1 MKKRLAYSLLLS
13 SFIFSGCQST
23 GTKDASS
30 DEVSVTF
37 ADAEQLLANA
47 SLLQGA
53 AQQKQILAAAELF
66 LSLEDANR
74 ALDITRTL
82 NPSQLGDALYAKQVE
97 IQSQAYLQLDNLY
110 AAKGLL
116 ENERLAA
123 LLVAPTAIDAE
134 PALAI
139 THRQA
144 SQLHELRA
152 QIYNSLGEPDQVIN
166 ERIALSRHLQAQ
178 ETTGESSA
186 SDAQINQEL
195 IWMTL
200 MDLDI
205 QQLNALSQAS
215 THHQAL
221 GWYELA
227 IVSKNNQRNIN
238 QQYSALTQWQQ
249 QWPEHPANNPLPAD
263 LALIAEVVN
272 NQPQNIALLLPLSN
286 KLAPIAEAIRDGFM
300 AAYFTNKN
308 AGGQT
313 PQINIYDV
321 SQGNI
326 NEHYDFA
333 VSQGAEVVIGP
344 LSKEKISELA
354 LRPELA
360 VPTLVLN
367 QIEPSNAYPKQ
378 LFQLGLGIEDEAAQ
392 TALRAF
398 TDGKRTALILAP
410 TNNLGDRASQVFNE
424 RWQALG
430 GTVVDSVRYSDER
443 KLSQVIEHA
452 MHLDISKTRAR
463 ELRQLV
469 GRFEFE
475 PRRRQDIDMVFL
487 VAQPRQGRQIKPLL
501 AFHYAGDIPIY
512 STSSIYE
519 GGNNKKEPDL
529 NGITF
534 SNLPWFFQETPE
546 RSAIL
551 QGKSLNARSQR
562 LYALGVDAYYLYPR
576 LEQLSASKRANFWGQ
591 TGILSLT
598 EQRLFERTQQW
609 AQFSH
614 GRVKALTAHYD
625 N

>member
-13 SFIFSGCQST
+13 SLAFSGCQST
-23 GTKDASS
+23 GTKDAPSN
-30 DEVSVTF
+30 EVTVTA
-37 ADAEQLLANA
+37 ADAEQLLINA
-47 SLLQGA
+47 SLLQGP
-53 AQQKQILAAAELF
+53 AQHTQILDAATLF

-74 ALDITRTL
+74 ALSITRKL
-82 NPSQLGDALYAKQVE
+82 EPEGLGDALYAKQVE

-116 ENERLAA
+116 ENTRLTA
-123 LLVAPTAIDAE
+123 LLNARAPSDTSPVTIN
-134 PALAI
+134 
-139 THRQA
+139 HQQA

-152 QIYNSLGEPDQVIN
+152 QIYNSLGEPDRVIT
-166 ERIALSRHLQAQ
+166 ERIALSRHLQAGSTPDNNQ
-178 ETTGESSA
+178 E

-205 QQLNALSQAS
+205 KLLNDFSLAS
-215 THHQAL
+215 TSPQAL

-238 QQYSALTQWQQ
+238 QQYNALIQWQQ
-249 QWPEHPANNPLPAD
+249 QWPQHPANNPPPAD

-272 NQPQNIALLLPLSN
+272 NQPQRIALLLPLSD

-308 AGGQT
+308 AGGQA

-321 SQGNI
+321 SQGSI

-354 LRPELA
+354 LRPELP
-360 VPTLVLN
+360 VPTLALN
-367 QIEPSNAYPKQ
+367 QIEPSDAYPAQ
-378 LFQLGLGIEDEAAQ
+378 LFQLGLGIEDEAMQ
-392 TALRAF
+392 TATRAF
-398 TDGKRTALILAP
+398 RDGKRTALILAP
-410 TNNLGDRASQVFNE
+410 TNNQGDRAGQVYNAQ
-424 RWQALG
+424 WQALG

-443 KLSQVIEHA
+443 QLSQVIEQA

-463 ELRQLV
+463 ELRKIT

-475 PRRRQDIDMVFL
+475 PRRRQDIDMIFL

-512 STSSIYE
+512 STSSLYE
-519 GGNNKKEPDL
+519 GGTTKKEPDL

-534 SNLPWFFQETPE
+534 SNLPWFFQESPE
-546 RSAIL
+546 KTAVVSE
-551 QGKSLNARSQR
+551 KSLNARSQR

-576 LEQLSASKRANFWGQ
+576 LEQLNASKRANFWGQ

-609 AQFSH
+609 AQFNR
-614 GRVKALTAHYD
+614 GRVKPLAAHYD